1 MNGCRISPAM
11 PLEEALLIE
20 FDTEPESS
28 PATDNNTDVRAR
40 MDAIFAEVTAST
52 TMTPSLSNMSIGK
65 RAELLGQTATNGP
78 LALPAANKSLPPSA
92 ANKPLPLPAVKKPA
106 NKHAR
111 LPSNHPLD
119 VSTVKMIT
127 TGRNML
133 ALYGE
138 DSVPRTKNR
147 LLVEDHDDSGNVAT
161 TILDGR
167 LTLEEICSE
176 YPAFV
181 RGSILRVFSCEGWS
195 SESIWKNLPSET
207 RQVSESGN
215 PWAWLDE
222 ALDREKALMA
232 TAEPEGHV
240 KKKQK
245 KIKDAQSETQSG
257 SNPSKSPG
265 FNFNS
270 PQWSLTDDAKLVLLR
285 EHDKKTYKAI
295 SEALGRTVSACT
307 SRYAK
312 LKKQREAG
320 TTTTTAAT
328 QNTSQDG
335 QPSGSA
341 ATADSGAELP
351 TVVDGTEILPAGQSG
366 EAMVVD

>member
-1 MNGCRISPAM
+1 M

-20 FDTEPESS
+20 FDTEAESS

-52 TMTPSLSNMSIGK
+52 TMTPLLSNMSIGK

-78 LALPAANKSLPPSA
+78 LALPAANKSLPLSA

-119 VSTVKMIT
+119 VSTMKIIT

-133 ALYGE
+133 ALYGDE
-138 DSVPRTKNR
+138 SVPRTKNR
-147 LLVEDHDDSGNVAT
+147 LLVEDHDDAGNVAT

-195 SESIWKNLPSET
+195 SELIWKNLPSNT

-232 TAEPEGHV
+232 MAEPEVHV
-240 KKKQK
+240 KKRMKTK
-245 KIKDAQSETQSG
+245 EAQSETQTDS
-257 SNPSKSPG
+257 SPSKSPG

-270 PQWSLTDDAKLVLLR
+270 PQWSLTDDAKLVLLK
-285 EHDKKTYKAI
+285 EHDKKSYKAI

-320 TTTTTAAT
+320 GTTTTAAP
-328 QNTSQDG
+328 QNTSLDG

-341 ATADSGAELP
+341 DIADGGADIP
-351 TVVDGTEILPAGQSG
+351 TVVDGPELLLAGQSG